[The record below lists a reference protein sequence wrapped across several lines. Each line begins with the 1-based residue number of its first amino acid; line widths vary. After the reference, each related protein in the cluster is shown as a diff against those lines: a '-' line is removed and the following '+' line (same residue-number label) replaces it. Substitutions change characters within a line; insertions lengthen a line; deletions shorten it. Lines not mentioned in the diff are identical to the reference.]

1 MACSGSSSQA
11 GRRIPSATP
20 GGGEAKG
27 DPMTVLMERP
37 GEYVRI
43 ERGETPPVRRF
54 ALMVDRAPDAAQ
66 ARDLEPAAVVL
77 WDPGSGTVRLG
88 LHWPAW
94 SLTEA
99 VVGAV
104 RAVEATGLRVL
115 RVDADDWVTAGDVA
129 RRIGRSRETVRLWA
143 AGRMGPGGFPPP
155 LNPGRDTTFYSW
167 AEVHAWLRHRGGLDL
182 PDDEPVLVAAN
193 LVVQLRALLRRVP
206 RARALLRLLS

>member
-1 MACSGSSSQA
+1 MA
-11 GRRIPSATP
+11 R
-20 GGGEAKG
+20 G
-27 DPMTVLMERP
+27 DPMTVLMEPP
-37 GEYVRI
+37 GEYVRV
-43 ERGETPPVRRF
+43 ERGEMPPVRRF
-54 ALMVDRAPDAAQ
+54 ALVVDRAPDPAQ
-66 ARDLEPAAVVL
+66 ARDLEPAAVAL

-88 LHWPAW
+88 LAWPAW

-99 VVGAV
+99 VVAAV

-115 RVDADDWVTAGDVA
+115 RVDADDWVTAGEVA

-167 AEVHAWLRHRGGLDL
+167 AEVLAWLRHRGGLDL
-182 PDDEPVLVAAN
+182 PDDEPVLAAAN
-193 LVVQLRALLRRVP
+193 LAVQLRALMRRVP